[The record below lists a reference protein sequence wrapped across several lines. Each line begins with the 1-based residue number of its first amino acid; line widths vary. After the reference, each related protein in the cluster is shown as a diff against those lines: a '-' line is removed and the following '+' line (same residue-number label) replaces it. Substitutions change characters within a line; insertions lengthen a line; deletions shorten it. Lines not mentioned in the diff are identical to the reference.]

1 MSALENVRTSAALA
15 GRACTTAQALA
26 ALQQM
31 GLGSRAQL
39 PVRSLSQGQRRRV
52 LLARLAIPP
61 VAPLLILD
69 EPFTALDTE
78 SVDVL
83 SHWLEQQLADGASV
97 VYTTH
102 QPQRL
107 QARRHHEIVLGQ
119 DLAGEGG

>member
-1 MSALENVRTSAALA
+1 M
-15 GRACTTAQALA
+15 
-26 ALQQM
+26 
-31 GLGSRAQL
+31 
-39 PVRSLSQGQRRRV
+39 
-52 LLARLAIPP
+52 
-61 VAPLLILD
+61 LILD

-83 SHWLEQQLADGASV
+83 SSWLEQQLADGASV

-107 QARRHHEIVLGQ
+107 RARRHHEIVLGQ